1 MRKLKYVKLFESFLD
16 EQLMNSDKT
25 KFIDSIISRL
35 ENGEDLPFLVSVS
48 EAITKGQPDL
58 FLYVSKVEKEKVN
71 GSADTIRVSGDSLKY
86 MSQEQF
92 EKLYDLLPYKG
103 GKKGNNDRWAD
114 NSSSTEKQKEDADK
128 AHDRYKEQ
136 SS

>member
-16 EQLMNSDKT
+16 EQLMNTDKS

-35 ENGEDLPFLVSVS
+35 ENGEDLPFFVSV
-48 EAITKGQPDL
+48 EETTTKGQPDL
-58 FLYVSKVEKEKVN
+58 YLYVSKVEKEKVN

-86 MSQEQF
+86 MTQDQF
-92 EKLYDLLPYKG
+92 EKLYELLPYKG
-103 GKKGNNDRWAD
+103 GMKGKNDRWAD
-114 NSSSTEKQKEDADK
+114 NTTSSEKQKEDADT